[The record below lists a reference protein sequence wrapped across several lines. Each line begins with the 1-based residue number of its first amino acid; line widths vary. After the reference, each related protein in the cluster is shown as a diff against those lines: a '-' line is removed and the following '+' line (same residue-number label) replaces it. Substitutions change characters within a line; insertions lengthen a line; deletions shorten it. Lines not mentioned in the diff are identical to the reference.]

1 MKKEIL
7 NLLKNTDNFISGQEL
22 ADKFNVSR
30 TSIWKNISKLKDEGY
45 NIISVSNR
53 GYKLDTENGDVMNE
67 NEISY
72 RPLQFINEV
81 ESTND
86 WAKTFAHDCQDGLLC
101 TCSYQ
106 TKGKG
111 RLGRSWVVKQ
121 DDALCMSIV
130 IKPQI
135 MPFDAPQLTLLAGI
149 ACVRAIKKLT
159 GIDALIKWPN
169 DVIINGKKVVG
180 ILTEMSAEMDWV
192 NYIIVGIG
200 VNINNIDFDED
211 IKDKAT
217 SLFLETGVKHKRSK
231 YADTITNEFMKLYK
245 EYCIYGFSKFKN
257 EYNSVCA
264 NVNKR
269 VKTVGKSEVIGK
281 ALGVNDKGEIMIQTV
296 AGIVN
301 IMSGEVS
308 LRLENNKYI

>member
-30 TSIWKNISKLKDEGY
+30 TSIWKNISKLKEEGY

-53 GYKLDTENGDVMNE
+53 GYKLDTENEDVMNE

-149 ACVRAIKKLT
+149 AFVRTIKKLT

-200 VNINNIDFDED
+200 VNINNIDFDEN

-217 SLFLETGVKHKRSK
+217 SLFLETGVKQKRSK
-231 YADTITNEFMKLYK
+231 YADTITIEFMKLYK
-245 EYCIYGFSKFKN
+245 EYCIYGFSKFKS

-281 ALGVNDKGEIMIQTV
+281 ALGINDKGEIMIQTDD
-296 AGIVN
+296 GIVN
-301 IMSGEVS
+301 VMSGAVS